1 MLFDQEVIKL
11 QQGFDRLGWLNFTNL
26 TWDAIPRHVFDCFLQ
41 WRVVQLSLQSEIKN
55 QIIGVTYAIL
65 SR

>member
-11 QQGFDRLGWLNFTNL
+11 QQGFDRLDWLKFANL
-26 TWDAIPRHVFDCFLQ
+26 TWDAIPRPVFDCFLQ
-41 WRVVQLSLQSEIKN
+41 WRVVQPSFQSEIKN
-55 QIIGVTYAIL
+55 QIIGVPYAIL

>member
-41 WRVVQLSLQSEIKN
+41 WRVVQPSLQSEIKN